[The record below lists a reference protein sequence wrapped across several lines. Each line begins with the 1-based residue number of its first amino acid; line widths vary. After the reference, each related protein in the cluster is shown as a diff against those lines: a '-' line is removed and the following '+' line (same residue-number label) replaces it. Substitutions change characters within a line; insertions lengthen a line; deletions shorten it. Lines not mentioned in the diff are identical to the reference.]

1 VSYFI
6 TAPPRV
12 GRSQGASIFWG
23 LISVCF
29 AAAACFYF
37 WKNHENET
45 SANLWRDQ
53 ALHLQEENETLAS
66 QKDHL
71 QASMSDEEAQMKTRE
86 DLINQKE
93 QDLAG
98 EESKLDSVGRQS
110 QSQTQ
115 QSAAQTAMVR
125 RFNDTIKK
133 VARDTPPDVVERG
146 GRPVLRV
153 PNGQLFA
160 AGSSALT
167 PDGKTMLSQMAQSF
181 AGQMDGFELRVVC
194 YTDTDAENPAPAGAA
209 ATASK
214 DAHGASWDLTAAR
227 AASLARFFRDQTQL
241 PPLGVLVLGRGDS
254 EPIASNTGDNRAR
267 NRRTEFSITPQPPAF
282 RPPEATPVNAS
293 GPVATTPA
301 SSSSP
306 APAAKGTKSKKA
318 LPVTPL
324 QTP

>member
-1 VSYFI
+1 MAYFI
-6 TAPPRV
+6 STPTRV

-53 ALHLQEENETLAS
+53 ALHLQEENEALTS

-93 QDLAG
+93 QDLAA
-98 EESKLDSVGRQS
+98 EESKLDSLGRQS

-115 QSAAQTAMVR
+115 QSAAQIAMVR
-125 RFNDTIKK
+125 RFNDMIKK
-133 VARDTPPDVVERG
+133 VSHDTPPDVVERG

-153 PNGQLFA
+153 PNSQLFA
-160 AGSSALT
+160 PGTAALT
-167 PDGKTMLSQMAQSF
+167 PEGKALLTQMAQSF
-181 AGQMDGFELRVVC
+181 AGQIDGFELRVIC
-194 YTDTDAENPAPAGAA
+194 YTDTDAESATPATTAA
-209 ATASK
+209 AK
-214 DAHGASWDLTAAR
+214 DAHGASWDLTGTR
-227 AASLARFFRDQTQL
+227 AASVARFLRDQTQL
-241 PPLGVLVLGRGDS
+241 PALSVLALGRGDS
-254 EPIASNTGDNRAR
+254 EPIASNTGDSRSR

-282 RPPEATPVNAS
+282 RSPEVAPAIATTSTAS
-293 GPVATTPA
+293 GAN
-301 SSSSP
+301 SSGSSTSG
-306 APAAKGTKSKKA
+306 AKSAKPRKA
-318 LPVTPL
+318 LPVTP
-324 QTP
+324 P